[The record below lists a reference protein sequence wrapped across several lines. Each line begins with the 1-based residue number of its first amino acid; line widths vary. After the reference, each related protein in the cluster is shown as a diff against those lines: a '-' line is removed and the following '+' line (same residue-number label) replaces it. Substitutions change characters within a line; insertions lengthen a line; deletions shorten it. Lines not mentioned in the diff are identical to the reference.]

1 MIALHPLLSCHHG
14 IVLSCHHVKF
24 IIKLHSTIVLSCFPS
39 DLIIFASVPLLNI
52 KEWERKGEE
61 RESLSESA
69 LQCHSES
76 ICTSLLLL
84 VQLHFGTTF
93 CNYCFHVHSPSMPFR
108 VNLHFCPLCTS
119 ATSTFAAFWY
129 IHLVLH
135 FATTFYNPI
144 LLCYCF

>member
-39 DLIIFASVPLLNI
+39 DLIIFASLPLLNI

-84 VQLHFGTTF
+84 VQL
-93 CNYCFHVHSPSMPFR
+93 
-108 VNLHFCPLCTS
+108 L
-119 ATSTFAAFWY
+119 
-129 IHLVLH
+129 LH
-135 FATTFYNPI
+135 FATHNHICGIFGRI
-144 LLCYCF
+144 LSNAANICHFLHRIFVCKYLRYFCTVQILPQIFPVFFAERKKYHN